1 MKNITSFFVIG
12 IAFHT
17 LVTAQIAVSV
27 GAGLGGS
34 LIPPQEAYNYTDYVK
49 YTSYQEAIRGF
60 DAAFGTGMSTGLRF
74 HYSLSQH
81 VRIDM
86 DASYYTGLTR
96 EEALDIS
103 ANYQKSSIIKS
114 PRLRLNPGINLSLGN
129 KTFSPYTRLG
139 VVIPT
144 LFRMKY
150 ISSQLVNNVVEDIE
164 IGIQGQMSLGY
175 SAGVGFSYRMG
186 SRFKLFYEIS
196 YLYRNAAIKK
206 SMVRTFLR
214 DSIDIISEFDSY
226 QVETVYKNYLS
237 IESNTPMNPDFDHS
251 QPLHAKALKRDASTL
266 TLNFGIVVNL
276 N

>member
-1 MKNITSFFVIG
+1 MKKLASFFVIG

-17 LVTAQIAVSV
+17 CVNAQLAVSV

-34 LIPPQEAYNYTDYVK
+34 LIPPQEAYNYTDYRT
-49 YTSYQEAIRGF
+49 YTSYQEAIRAF
-60 DAAFGTGMSTGLRF
+60 DAAFGTGMNTGLRF

-81 VRIDM
+81 VRIDL
-86 DASYYTGLTR
+86 DASYFTGLTR
-96 EEALDIS
+96 VEASDLS
-103 ANYQKSSIIKS
+103 TNFYKSSVINS

-129 KTFSPYTRLG
+129 KTFAPYARLG

-144 LFRMKY
+144 LFRIKY
-150 ISSQLVNNVVEDIE
+150 SSSQLVNNLVEDIE

-175 SAGVGFSYRMG
+175 SAGVGFSYRLG
-186 SRFKLFYEIS
+186 TRFKLFYEVS
-196 YLYRNAAIKK
+196 YLYRNASIKK
-206 SMVRTFLR
+206 STVRSYMR
-214 DSIDIISEFDSY
+214 DSIDVLPDLDPY
-226 QVETVYKNYLS
+226 QVETSYKNYLS
-237 IESNTPMNPDFDHS
+237 LESNTPDNPEFDQT